1 MPVLIETGVRHASV
15 QAPLAELNEA
25 VWQAWIAKGRRLDAR
40 RVRTRLETVKLV
52 SALVLLAGAG
62 LWSYVASYDVVFR
75 FAATMA
81 ACFVMFHAIL
91 SRHYALAALFAAVA
105 LLFNPLTQLFSA
117 SDDLKRVLLAISSM
131 PFIVSLGWRDTE
143 KHHE

>member
-1 MPVLIETGVRHASV
+1 MPAVIETWGSQTAAHAPP
-15 QAPLAELNEA
+15 ARLNEA

-91 SRHYALAALFAAVA
+91 SRHYVLAALFAAVA
-105 LLFNPLTQLFSA
+105 LLFNPLT
-117 SDDLKRVLLAISSM
+117 
-131 PFIVSLGWRDTE
+131 
-143 KHHE
+143 